1 MSEVEFLNALICD
14 KFAQTLFEELHEKG
28 LFPRAVHLTMGR
40 AWEEQWTISSI
51 QFDDNST
58 IKSIGSKTECYS
70 IETSSE
76 SF

>member
-1 MSEVEFLNALICD
+1 
-14 KFAQTLFEELHEKG
+14 
-28 LFPRAVHLTMGR
+28 MGR

-58 IKSIGSKTECYS
+58 IKSIGSKAECYS

-76 SF
+76 QKSDKNCKQSTAI